1 MSATSNTAPPGIAPN
16 AVAGPWRKALI
27 ALCVVAGIGATF
39 ILFTGRVPY
48 LHKSA
53 PTERPV
59 EVQMNAS
66 ISPLDRPKEAS
77 AAAATPASLPP
88 VARPAVVNKLTTG
101 AGGMTER
108 QKALES
114 GVSAYTIA
122 PNTGA
127 APPTKRAGG
136 AADDPDD
143 IPTGGKPDALEAS
156 LAPTRIEGTRVSEL
170 PDPRWLIEQGRV
182 LPCTQQTK
190 INSTLP
196 GAVTAIIPE
205 EIRGETGDV
214 VVMPKG
220 ARVFGTIQHSLTNGL
235 DRLAVLWQN
244 ITTPVLYDGRGMPH
258 QFRVAVNSPASSEL
272 GETGLDGDVDH
283 HYVKKIGGILGLSLI
298 QGAIQYGV
306 AKAQNQGQG
315 NTTLN
320 LDSFQSGG
328 NDAAN
333 ELLRAWINIPDV
345 MTRNQG
351 SACGI
356 YVVRDLDMRGAYKL
370 TQKYRSG
377 L

>member
-1 MSATSNTAPPGIAPN
+1 MI
-16 AVAGPWRKALI
+16 KAL
-27 ALCVVAGIGATF
+27 AVVAFFAVSTQAI
-39 ILFTGRVPY
+39 
-48 LHKSA
+48 
-53 PTERPV
+53 
-59 EVQMNAS
+59 
-66 ISPLDRPKEAS
+66 
-77 AAAATPASLPP
+77 AACLSHNPIDPACRNYDFLSDSF
-88 VARPAVVNKLTTG
+88 AN
-101 AGGMTER
+101 
-108 QKALES
+108 
-114 GVSAYTIA
+114 
-122 PNTGA
+122 
-127 APPTKRAGG
+127 
-136 AADDPDD
+136 
-143 IPTGGKPDALEAS
+143 
-156 LAPTRIEGTRVSEL
+156 
-170 PDPRWLIEQGRV
+170 
-182 LPCTQQTK
+182 
-190 INSTLP
+190 
-196 GAVTAIIPE
+196 
-205 EIRGETGDV
+205 V
-214 VVMPKG
+214 VVMPQG

-351 SACGI
+351 TACGI

-370 TQKYRSG
+370 TKMYRN
-377 L
+377 